1 MQHFLSKVFDNY
13 SMNHLRSFDRKYCK
27 AAEPLVNNLMKN
39 VTFSEDI
46 VEKKSKINQL
56 LRQMIRKKIKTNAFF
71 LLKEKQ
77 VFQNSSANP
86 LFSHLLLAPRKLH
99 SNNKISQR
107 KNFGYVPVFCRTM
120 SLN

>member
-13 SMNHLRSFDRKYCK
+13 SMNHLRPFDRKYCK

-56 LRQMIRKKIKTNAFF
+56 LRQMIRKKNQNKCFF
-71 LLKEKQ
+71 LVERKTRFSKFFGE
-77 VFQNSSANP
+77 SAIQP
-86 LFSHLLLAPRKLH
+86 LTTCS
-99 SNNKISQR
+99 
-107 KNFGYVPVFCRTM
+107 
-120 SLN
+120 